1 MNDSISSS
9 SPLDQARAEAETL
22 RQRAANGL
30 HATQDALKKGVE
42 DSKAKIN
49 DAIDVAAE
57 GVDQAHMYLKEQARE
72 RPIAVTA
79 AAVGAGI
86 VLGLILAGGRRR

>member
-9 SPLDQARAEAETL
+9 AMDQAKAEAEKL
-22 RQRAANGL
+22 RQKAANGL

-42 DSKAKIN
+42 ESKAKIN
-49 DAIDVAAE
+49 EAIDTTAE
-57 GVDQAHMYLKEQARE
+57 RVDQAHMYLKEQARE

-86 VLGLILAGGRRR
+86 VLGLLLAGGRRR